1 MAVMTEKKR
10 RNELVVKYAPLVK
23 NIVERMAL
31 RLPAHVDRE
40 DLISAGTMGLM
51 SAVERFDENRN
62 VLFETFARFRIRGA
76 ILDELRS
83 RDVLSRSS
91 RSKDSKLEAA
101 YKALRAD
108 LGREPS
114 EEEAAE
120 YMGLSLE
127 EYHALL
133 DDARGMALLS
143 SEDLPPDYLE
153 RYAHS
158 DVLEKIKGANPFL
171 LLKNKELKRILKNA
185 IESLPEKEGI
195 VLSLY
200 YYEELTLK
208 EIGLT
213 LGLTESRI
221 SQIHTRAVIR
231 LRSALKGFGIE
242 EASAS

>member
-1 MAVMTEKKR
+1 MTDNVKR
-10 RNELVVKYAPLVK
+10 NKLVVKYAPLVK
-23 NIVERMAL
+23 NIVERMAI
-31 RLPAHVDRE
+31 RLPAYVDRE
-40 DLISAGTMGLM
+40 DLVSAGTIGLI
-51 SAVERFDENRN
+51 SAVERFDDARN
-62 VLFETFARFRIRGA
+62 VQFETFARFRIRGA

-91 RSKDSKLEAA
+91 RKKDSKLENA
-101 YKALRAD
+101 YRALRIE

-114 EEEAAE
+114 DEEVAE
-120 YMGLSLE
+120 FMKLSLE
-127 EYHALL
+127 EFFAIL
-133 DDARGMALLS
+133 DDARGMSLLS
-143 SEDLPPDYLE
+143 SEDLPPDYVE

-158 DVLEKIKGANPFL
+158 DVLEKIKGANPFFM
-171 LLKNKELKRILKNA
+171 LKNKQLKRVLKEA
-185 IESLPEKEGI
+185 IEAMPEKEGI

-231 LRSALKGFGIE
+231 LRNTLKSFGVE
-242 EASAS
+242 NASLR